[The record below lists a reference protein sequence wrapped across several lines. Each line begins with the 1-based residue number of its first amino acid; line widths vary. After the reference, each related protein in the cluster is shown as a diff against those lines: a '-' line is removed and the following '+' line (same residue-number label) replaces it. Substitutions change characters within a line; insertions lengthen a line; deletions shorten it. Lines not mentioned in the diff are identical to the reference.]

1 MSRYALLLMTA
12 AVLASAQLVE
22 QPSTPKIPPDQRA
35 KRVIDDAV
43 AALGG
48 EKFLAMA
55 DRSEIGRAYSFYN
68 DQLTGLSIAKIY
80 TRYQTVERSKSG
92 HDLAVKERQ
101 VFGKKEDTSVVLTE
115 DGGFNL
121 NWRGAKPL
129 TAQEFARYRESALRN
144 LFYILRQRLREPGLT
159 FESRAAEVVDHQPV
173 EVVDIIDSENRV
185 VTAYFHQTT
194 KLPVKQYFMRMDP
207 KTRDRTDEVTYYA
220 RYRTNDGIQWPQEIT
235 RERNGEKI
243 YQIFAET
250 VRFNQDLTDDLF
262 TAPPPAAPT
271 TPVKPKPKK

>member
-1 MSRYALLLMTA
+1 M
-12 AVLASAQLVE
+12 
-22 QPSTPKIPPDQRA
+22 
-35 KRVIDDAV
+35 
-43 AALGG
+43 
-48 EKFLAMA
+48 
-55 DRSEIGRAYSFYN
+55 
-68 DQLTGLSIAKIY
+68 
-80 TRYQTVERSKSG
+80 
-92 HDLAVKERQ
+92 KERQ

-115 DGGFNL
+115 EGGFNI

-129 TAQEFARYRESALRN
+129 PAADFERYRESTLRN

-173 EVVDIIDSENRV
+173 EVVDIIDSENRL

-194 KLPVKQYFMRMDP
+194 KLPVKQSFTRLDA
-207 KTRDRTDEVTYYA
+207 KTRERTDEVTYYA
-220 RYRTNDGIQWPQEIT
+220 RYRGNDGIQWPQEIT

-262 TAPPPAAPT
+262 TTPPPTPAASDM
-271 TPVKPKPKK
+271 KANGAKLRPKK